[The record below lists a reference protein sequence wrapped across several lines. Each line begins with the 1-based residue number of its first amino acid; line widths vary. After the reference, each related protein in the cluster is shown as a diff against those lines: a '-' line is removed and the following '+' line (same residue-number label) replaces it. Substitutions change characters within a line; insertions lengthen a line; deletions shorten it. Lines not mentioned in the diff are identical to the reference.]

1 MKLSLESIKNVEAW
15 QGYHLPEYNPELI
28 AFNTMVKPEWMHF
41 GSGNIFRIFAGSIAQ
56 QLIEQ
61 GDMETGIVCCEG
73 YDDEIITKCF
83 RPYDNLTI
91 GVTMNADGS
100 IDKEIIASLAVSLA
114 MQHDLERITDLF
126 CQPTLQMVSFT
137 ITEKG

>member
-73 YDDEIITKCF
+73 YDDEIIDFAIEKGIPVVPGC
-83 RPYDNLTI
+83 
-91 GVTMNADGS
+91 VTAADIQKGYKKG
-100 IDKEIIASLAVSLA
+100 DKVYRYA
-114 MQHDLERITDLF
+114 
-126 CQPTLQMVSFT
+126 MVSVAN
-137 ITEKG
+137 